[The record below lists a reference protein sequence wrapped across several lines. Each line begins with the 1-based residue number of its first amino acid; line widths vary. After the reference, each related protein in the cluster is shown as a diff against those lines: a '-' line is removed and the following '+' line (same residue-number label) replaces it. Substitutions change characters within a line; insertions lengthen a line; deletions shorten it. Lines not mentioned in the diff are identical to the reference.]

1 MSIRSNVFLLLL
13 LCCFIGRVTGQT
25 QVIDSLK
32 RQLATA
38 IEEEQQASL
47 LNQLAYYTY
56 RQDVELAATYA
67 RRAVKLSRKHQW
79 EIPLVDGY
87 INLGRCYR
95 SRQDVD
101 SAQFYLKTALSISN
115 QNGYTKGQI
124 DANNNLGVID
134 LQRGQDISARK
145 FFAASLALAKA
156 SNDPKGTA
164 NGYSNLAI
172 IAENENDL
180 TGALL
185 LLDSALYSYLVVEDI
200 AGTSRTYSN
209 QAYILDVLEK
219 NEAAVQL
226 YFKALEIQISQGLLY
241 QQAFTL
247 SQIGDLFF
255 ETDQIDES
263 LNYYNRSLAIS
274 EEIDDQEG
282 IFIALE
288 NIGTAY
294 LEKGDRPS
302 ALRYFKRGLAY
313 AEQQEEQDILGA
325 TLTNLG
331 IYYQGDLDSL
341 DQAENFFLRAE
352 PLLLAEESPEICV
365 LYVGLGE
372 IEEHRGNQKKA
383 VELYEKALHYSED
396 FGYLTNQEL
405 ASYRLSHLYRQL
417 GQTELALAYAD
428 RYHTIKDS
436 LKSDEFLDK
445 LNELSIAYESE
456 KKEKENAQLT
466 AVLVQEQ
473 EQRRKQKIWYI
484 SILLLSLMLG
494 IAVWAWS
501 RYRQLLRSK
510 AHELTLQKERAQ
522 QELSRKEAEKLR
534 ELDTM
539 KTRFFTNVS
548 HEFRTPLTLILG
560 QNEQLKAAIT
570 DLSLQQRMEMVERSG
585 QRLLDLVNQV
595 LDLAK
600 LESEGMDLQYATLDA
615 IPFLRQI
622 LEAFEASAVAKEIQL
637 EFDTESKKL
646 ITAFDPEKME
656 RVFFNLLSN
665 AIKFTPRGGQLSLIV
680 EEHEQAVHVGI
691 RDTGP
696 GIHPDQLPYI
706 FNRFFQGAGG
716 KHSHQPGTGIGLSLV
731 KELVEKHGGSVK
743 VDSQWGKGS
752 TFWVVIPIPASLDPA
767 WNQEHSQIKMT
778 PLPVSTNGVTA
789 ESLAQEDERTSQDD
803 SQILIIEDNL
813 DVLAYVSELLRGM
826 GYQILTA
833 NNGKEGLAQAR
844 KHLPD
849 LIISDIMMPKMDG
862 FEFSKAIRADQRCSH
877 IPLVLLTSKASDESK
892 ITGYGLGIDD
902 YLLKPFNAKQLEVR
916 IASLIEQRRFLRQK
930 FSEALTIKPEEVS
943 AIPVDQQF
951 LKKVTDFIEVHFD
964 NEHLS
969 VEILSK
975 EVGMSVTHLNRKL
988 TALIGQPAGKLIR
1001 SMRLQ
1006 RAADLLQKQ
1015 ASSISE
1021 IAYDLGFSSPTNFT
1035 RSFKKRFGVSPS
1047 EYQKNIQQ

>member
-1 MSIRSNVFLLLL
+1 MTSCNNVFLCFL
-13 LCCFIGRVTGQT
+13 LCFLAGEVAGQT
-25 QVIDSLK
+25 QVVDSLK
-32 RQLATA
+32 SQLAAAT
-38 IEEEQQASL
+38 EEIKQAPL

-56 RQDVELAATYA
+56 RQDVEQAAIYA
-67 RRAVKLSRKHQW
+67 HQAAKLSKKHHW
-79 EIPLVDGY
+79 EVPLVDAY
-87 INLGRCYR
+87 INLGRCFR
-95 SRQDVD
+95 STQDFD
-101 SAQFYLKTALSISN
+101 TARFYLEKALSISDL
-115 QNGYTKGQI
+115 NGYTKGQI

-134 LQRGQDISARK
+134 LQRGQDKSARK
-145 FFAASLALAKA
+145 YFAASLALAKA
-156 SNDPKGTA
+156 INDPKGTA

-180 TGALL
+180 NGALL
-185 LLDSALYSYLVVEDI
+185 LLDSALHSYLQVEDI
-200 AGTSRTYSN
+200 AGISRTYSN

-255 ETDQIDES
+255 ETDQIEEA
-263 LNYYNRSLAIS
+263 LNYYNRSLTIS

-294 LEKGDRPS
+294 LEQGDRPS
-302 ALRYFKRGLAY
+302 ALRYFNKGLTY
-313 AEQQEEQDILGA
+313 AEQQEDQDILGA

-331 IYYQGDLDSL
+331 IYYQEDLDSL
-341 DQAENFFLRAE
+341 EQAERFFLRAE

-372 IEEHRGNQKKA
+372 IEEQRGNQSKA
-383 VELYEKALHYSED
+383 VELYEKALHFSED

-405 ASYRLSHLYRQL
+405 ASHRLSNLHRQL
-417 GQTELALAYAD
+417 GQTELALAYTD

-436 LKSDEFLDK
+436 LKNEEFLEK

-456 KKEKENAQLT
+456 KKEKENAQLI

-473 EQRRKQKIWYI
+473 EEKRKQRIWYI
-484 SILLLSLMLG
+484 SILFLSLMLG
-494 IAVWAWS
+494 IAAWAWN
-501 RYRQLLRSK
+501 RYRQQLRSK
-510 AHELTLQKERAQ
+510 VHELTLQKERAQ

-560 QNEQLKAAIT
+560 QNEQLKTAIT
-570 DLSLQQRMEMVERSG
+570 DQSLQQRMEMVERSG

-622 LEAFEASAVAKEIQL
+622 LEAFEGSAIEKEIQL

-665 AIKFTPRGGQLSLIV
+665 AIKFTPRGGHIKMIV
-680 EEHEQAVHVGI
+680 EEYEQSLRVGI
-691 RDTGP
+691 QDTGP
-696 GIHPDQLPYI
+696 GIQPDQLPYI
-706 FNRFFQGAGG
+706 FNRFFQVDG
-716 KHSHQPGTGIGLSLV
+716 SNQPHQPGTGIGLSLV
-731 KELVEKHGGSVK
+731 KELVEKHAGSIN

-752 TFWVVIPIPASLDPA
+752 TFWVVVPLPESLDPA
-767 WNQEHSQIKMT
+767 WNQEPSQVSMT
-778 PLPVSTNGVTA
+778 PLPINGVTA
-789 ESLAQEDERTSQDD
+789 DSLVQEEERASQDV
-803 SQILIIEDNL
+803 SQLLVVEDNL
-813 DVLAYVSELLRGM
+813 DVLAYVSDLLRGM
-826 GYQILTA
+826 GYQVLTA

-862 FEFSKAIRADQRCSH
+862 FEFAKAIRSDQRCSH

-902 YLLKPFNAKQLEVR
+902 YLLKPFHAKQLKVR

-943 AIPVDQQF
+943 AIPLDQQF

-964 NEHLS
+964 NDRLS
-969 VEILSK
+969 VEMLSN

-1047 EYQKNIQQ
+1047 EYQKNTEE